1 MSRRKITPDT
11 SPGRAPTIAP
21 NVASA
26 ATPAAGL
33 GTAPAIE
40 MHGITRVFEGSER
53 AVLDHLDLVV
63 ERGEFLAIIGPSG
76 SGKSTLLNAIGLL
89 DTPTSGTYSLFG
101 KNTEGLSDRERDEMR
116 RDHLGFI
123 FQSSNMLLD
132 ETSTTNASMGLRV
145 QGVPYGERLQR
156 TEETLEFLGLSDR
169 ASIRTRYLSGGEKQ
183 RCAIARALATRP
195 PLILADEP
203 TGNLDSHNSAKVIE
217 ILQRIN
223 ATGCTV
229 LVITHDPEVAA
240 AARRV
245 IRIEDGQLHEQSRA
259 DLVIRIED
267 GQLHEQSRA
276 DLATVPVAEVP
287 VAEAVPATTDTPA
300 EATVGA
306 PVDAPAT
313 LAVGEKPATHR
324 RGSFLTDDSI
334 EAISALTSRPLRTL
348 LLGLSFALGVGGLI
362 SASGMSESA
371 SYQVNQRLLGSEQST
386 LYISDRDNDQ
396 NMLGTYRQGESA
408 QNVADRISALD
419 YVKNTGFVS
428 SVAPADVRITRFSPY
443 EDEPKTA
450 IGLSSTSKTRLE
462 QIGARMN
469 PETLRALEQMNS
481 TLTQQ
486 NVADRERAEQL
497 SGAIVSVSAARALGI
512 IPEDKAADNATTEPR
527 PGELPA
533 VEYGIKLGGLPQ
545 VAPGVSI
552 WVEGQLMPVIG
563 LFDPGN
569 SGYEFRNT
577 VIVSPG
583 TLQRTG
589 RGQVTYIAETERGYG
604 KAVAKAIP
612 LTLKPAEPSQINVET
627 PSDLQSLRASI
638 ASDLGLYVGVLSGIL
653 LVLASL
659 SAATAMYL
667 SVQSRT
673 AEIALRRAIGSSKW
687 LIARIFLMEG
697 VMLGVLGGSIGACS
711 GMIATIILSLVQ
723 GWQAVLSPGFVVL
736 GVGVGALTG
745 LVSSAYPAWVASRK
759 SPADAMRG

>member
-145 QGVPYGERLQR
+145 QGVPYSERLQR

-245 IRIEDGQLHEQSRA
+245 IRIEDGRLHEQGRTDS
-259 DLVIRIED
+259 V
-267 GQLHEQSRA
+267 
-276 DLATVPVAEVP
+276 TVP
-287 VAEAVPATTDTPA
+287 VAEAVPVATDTPA

-306 PVDAPAT
+306 PVDAPAS
-313 LAVGEKPATHR
+313 LAPGEKPATHR

-486 NVADRERAEQL
+486 NVADRERSEQL

-533 VEYGIKLGGLPQ
+533 VDYGIKLGGLPQ

>member
-11 SPGRAPTIAP
+11 SPGRAPTVAP

-245 IRIEDGQLHEQSRA
+245 IRIEDGR
-259 DLVIRIED
+259 
-267 GQLHEQSRA
+267 LHEQSRA
-276 DLATVPVAEVP
+276 DLATVPVAEAVP
-287 VAEAVPATTDTPA
+287 VATDTPA

-306 PVDAPAT
+306 PVDAT
-313 LAVGEKPATHR
+313 TSLAPGEKPATHR

-486 NVADRERAEQL
+486 NVADRERSEQL

-512 IPEDKAADNATTEPR
+512 LPEDKAADNATTEPR
-527 PGELPA
+527 PGEMP
-533 VEYGIKLGGLPQ
+533 VVDYGIKLGGLPQ

-552 WVEGQLMPVIG
+552 WVDGQLMPVIG

-589 RGQVTYIAETERGYG
+589 RGQVTYITETERGYG

>member
-1 MSRRKITPDT
+1 MSRRKRTLDA
-11 SPGRAPTIAP
+11 SPGRAPTVAP

-145 QGVPYGERLQR
+145 QGVPYSERLQR

-259 DLVIRIED
+259 DL
-267 GQLHEQSRA
+267 
-276 DLATVPVAEVP
+276 ATVP
-287 VAEAVPATTDTPA
+287 VAEAVPVATDTPA

-306 PVDAPAT
+306 PVDAPAS
-313 LAVGEKPATHR
+313 LAPGEKPATHR

-486 NVADRERAEQL
+486 NVADRERSEQL

-533 VEYGIKLGGLPQ
+533 VDYGIKLGGLPQ

>member
-1 MSRRKITPDT
+1 MSRHHGIPE
-11 SPGRAPTIAP
+11 RAPDGMTAPQVRGEAAGLDTAPNIAP
-21 NVASA
+21 N
-26 ATPAAGL
+26 TDPN
-33 GTAPAIE
+33 TAPAIE
-40 MHGITRVFEGSER
+40 MRGITRIFEGSDR
-53 AVLDHLDLVV
+53 PVLDHLDLVV

-145 QGVPYGERLQR
+145 QGVPYSERLQR

-245 IRIEDGQLHEQSRA
+245 IRIEDGR
-259 DLVIRIED
+259 
-267 GQLHEQSRA
+267 LHEQSRA
-276 DLATVPVAEVP
+276 DLATVPVAEV
-287 VAEAVPATTDTPA
+287 VPAAKDT
-300 EATVGA
+300 
-306 PVDAPAT
+306 PVDAPAS
-313 LAVGEKPATHR
+313 LAPGEKPATHR

-469 PETLRALEQMNS
+469 PETLRALEQMNA
-481 TLTQQ
+481 TLTQE
-486 NVADRERAEQL
+486 NVADRERSEQL

-527 PGELPA
+527 PGELPT
-533 VEYGIKLGGLPQ
+533 VDYGIKLGGLPQ

-552 WVEGQLMPVIG
+552 WVDGQLMPVIG

-569 SGYEFRNT
+569 SGYEFRNS
-577 VIVSPG
+577 VIVSPS

-612 LTLKPAEPSQINVET
+612 LALKPAEPSQINVET

-723 GWQAVLSPGFVVL
+723 GWQAILSPGFVVL

>member
-1 MSRRKITPDT
+1 MSRHHGIPERAPDGMTAPQGRGEAAGPDT
-11 SPGRAPTIAP
+11 VP
-21 NVASA
+21 N
-26 ATPAAGL
+26 TDPK
-33 GTAPAIE
+33 TAPAIE
-40 MHGITRVFEGSER
+40 MRGITRIFEGSDR
-53 AVLDHLDLVV
+53 PVLDHLDLVV

-245 IRIEDGQLHEQSRA
+245 IRIEDGRLHEQSRA
-259 DLVIRIED
+259 D
-267 GQLHEQSRA
+267 S
-276 DLATVPVAEVP
+276 ATVP

-300 EATVGA
+300 ETTVGA
-306 PVDAPAT
+306 PVDAPAG
-313 LAVGEKPATHR
+313 LAPGEKPATHR

-386 LYISDRDNDQ
+386 LYISDRDNDE
-396 NMLGTYRQGESA
+396 NVLGTYRQGESA

-527 PGELPA
+527 PGELPT

>member
-1 MSRRKITPDT
+1 MSRRHRIPE
-11 SPGRAPTIAP
+11 RAPDGVT
-21 NVASA
+21 
-26 ATPAAGL
+26 TPRIRGEAAGL
-33 GTAPAIE
+33 DTVPNTAPAIE
-40 MHGITRVFEGSER
+40 MRGITRIFEGSER
-53 AVLDHLDLVV
+53 PVLDHLDLVV

-101 KNTEGLSDRERDEMR
+101 KNTEGLSGRERDEMR

-145 QGVPYGERLQR
+145 QGVPYSERLQR

-245 IRIEDGQLHEQSRA
+245 IRIEDGRLHEQSRA
-259 DLVIRIED
+259 DSD
-267 GQLHEQSRA
+267 
-276 DLATVPVAEVP
+276 TVPAAEV
-287 VAEAVPATTDTPA
+287 VPATTDAPA
-300 EATVGA
+300 ETT
-306 PVDAPAT
+306 VDAPVNAP
-313 LAVGEKPATHR
+313 ASPAPGERPATHR

-450 IGLSSTSKTRLE
+450 IGLSSASKTRLE

-469 PETLRALEQMNS
+469 PETLRALEQMNA
-481 TLTQQ
+481 TLTQE

-512 IPEDKAADNATTEPR
+512 IPEDKAADNATTEPK

-552 WVEGQLMPVIG
+552 WVDGQLMPVIG

-583 TLQRTG
+583 KLQRTG

-659 SAATAMYL
+659 SAATSMYL

-697 VMLGVLGGSIGACS
+697 VILGVLGGSIGACA

-723 GWQAVLSPGFVVL
+723 GWQAILSPGFVVL

-745 LVSSAYPAWVASRK
+745 LMSSAYPAWVASRK

>member
-259 DLVIRIED
+259 DL
-267 GQLHEQSRA
+267 
-276 DLATVPVAEVP
+276 ATVPVAEV
-287 VAEAVPATTDTPA
+287 VPAATDT
-300 EATVGA
+300 
-306 PVDAPAT
+306 PVDAPAPVDAAAS
-313 LAVGEKPATHR
+313 LAPGEKPATHR

-481 TLTQQ
+481 TLTQE
-486 NVADRERAEQL
+486 NVADRERSEQL

-527 PGELPA
+527 PGELPT

>member
-40 MHGITRVFEGSER
+40 MRGITRIFEGSDR
-53 AVLDHLDLVV
+53 PVLDHLDLVV

-145 QGVPYGERLQR
+145 QGVPYSERLQR

-245 IRIEDGQLHEQSRA
+245 IRIEDGQLHEQS
-259 DLVIRIED
+259 
-267 GQLHEQSRA
+267 HA

-287 VAEAVPATTDTPA
+287 IATDTQA

-306 PVDAPAT
+306 PVDASAS
-313 LAVGEKPATHR
+313 LAPGEKPATHR

-486 NVADRERAEQL
+486 NVADRERSEQL

-552 WVEGQLMPVIG
+552 WVDGQLMPVVG

>member
-1 MSRRKITPDT
+1 MSRHHGIPE
-11 SPGRAPTIAP
+11 RAPDDMTTPQVRGEAAGLDTVPNIAP
-21 NVASA
+21 NIAPN
-26 ATPAAGL
+26 TDPN
-33 GTAPAIE
+33 TAPAIE
-40 MHGITRVFEGSER
+40 MRGITRIFEGSDR
-53 AVLDHLDLVV
+53 PVLDRLDLVV

-245 IRIEDGQLHEQSRA
+245 IRIEDGRLHEQSRA
-259 DLVIRIED
+259 D
-267 GQLHEQSRA
+267 S
-276 DLATVPVAEVP
+276 ATVPLTEV
-287 VAEAVPATTDTPA
+287 VSAATDT
-300 EATVGA
+300 
-306 PVDAPAT
+306 PVDAPAS
-313 LAVGEKPATHR
+313 LAPGEKPATHR

-486 NVADRERAEQL
+486 NVADRERSEQL

-533 VEYGIKLGGLPQ
+533 VDYGIKLGGLPQ

-569 SGYEFRNT
+569 SGYEFRNS

-612 LTLKPAEPSQINVET
+612 LALKPAEPSQINVET

>member
-1 MSRRKITPDT
+1 MSRRKRTPDA

-145 QGVPYGERLQR
+145 QGVPYSERLQR

-259 DLVIRIED
+259 DL
-267 GQLHEQSRA
+267 
-276 DLATVPVAEVP
+276 ATVPVAEVP
-287 VAEAVPATTDTPA
+287 VAEAVPVATDTPA
-300 EATVGA
+300 KATVGA
-306 PVDAPAT
+306 PAG
-313 LAVGEKPATHR
+313 LALGEKPATHR

-386 LYISDRDNDQ
+386 LYISDRDNDE
-396 NMLGTYRQGESA
+396 NVLGTYRQGESA

-486 NVADRERAEQL
+486 NVADRERSEQL

-552 WVEGQLMPVIG
+552 WVDGQLMPVVG

>member
-1 MSRRKITPDT
+1 MSRRKRTPDA
-11 SPGRAPTIAP
+11 SPGRAPTVAP

-33 GTAPAIE
+33 GTTPAIE

-145 QGVPYGERLQR
+145 QGVPYSERLQR

-259 DLVIRIED
+259 DL
-267 GQLHEQSRA
+267 
-276 DLATVPVAEVP
+276 ATVPVAEVP
-287 VAEAVPATTDTPA
+287 VAEAVPVATDTPA
-300 EATVGA
+300 KATVGA
-306 PVDAPAT
+306 PAGLAP
-313 LAVGEKPATHR
+313 GEKPATHR

-486 NVADRERAEQL
+486 NVADRERSEQL

-527 PGELPA
+527 PGEMP
-533 VEYGIKLGGLPQ
+533 VVDYGIKLGGLPQ

-552 WVEGQLMPVIG
+552 WVDGQLMPVVG

-659 SAATAMYL
+659 SAATSMYL

>member
-1 MSRRKITPDT
+1 MSRHHGIPE
-11 SPGRAPTIAP
+11 RAPDGMTAPQVRGEAAGLDTVPNIAP
-21 NVASA
+21 N
-26 ATPAAGL
+26 TDPN
-33 GTAPAIE
+33 TAPAIE
-40 MHGITRVFEGSER
+40 MRGITRIFEGSDR
-53 AVLDHLDLVV
+53 PVLDHLDLVV

-245 IRIEDGQLHEQSRA
+245 IRIEDGRLHEQSRA
-259 DLVIRIED
+259 D
-267 GQLHEQSRA
+267 S
-276 DLATVPVAEVP
+276 ATVPVAEV
-287 VAEAVPATTDTPA
+287 VPAATDTPT
-300 EATVGA
+300 EAPVGA
-306 PVDAPAT
+306 PATFAP
-313 LAVGEKPATHR
+313 GEKPATHR

-469 PETLRALEQMNS
+469 PETLRALEQMNA
-481 TLTQQ
+481 TLTQE
-486 NVADRERAEQL
+486 NVADRQRAEQL

-552 WVEGQLMPVIG
+552 WVDGQLMPVVG

-569 SGYEFRNT
+569 GGYEFRNS

>member
-145 QGVPYGERLQR
+145 QGVPYSERLQR

-229 LVITHDPEVAA
+229 LVITHDPEIAA
-240 AARRV
+240 AARR
-245 IRIEDGQLHEQSRA
+245 
-259 DLVIRIED
+259 VIRIED

-287 VAEAVPATTDTPA
+287 IATDTPA

-306 PVDAPAT
+306 PAGLAP
-313 LAVGEKPATHR
+313 GEKPAMHR

-386 LYISDRDNDQ
+386 LYISDRDNDE
-396 NMLGTYRQGESA
+396 NVLGTYRQGESA

-512 IPEDKAADNATTEPR
+512 LPEDKAADNATTEPR

-533 VEYGIKLGGLPQ
+533 VDYGIKLGGLPQ

-552 WVEGQLMPVIG
+552 WVDGQLMPVVG

>member
-1 MSRRKITPDT
+1 MSRRKITPDA
-11 SPGRAPTIAP
+11 SPGRAPTVAP

-53 AVLDHLDLVV
+53 AVLDRLDLVV

-145 QGVPYGERLQR
+145 QGVPYSERLQR

-245 IRIEDGQLHEQSRA
+245 IRIEDGRLHEQSRA
-259 DLVIRIED
+259 DSD
-267 GQLHEQSRA
+267 
-276 DLATVPVAEVP
+276 TVPAAEV
-287 VAEAVPATTDTPA
+287 VSAATDT
-300 EATVGA
+300 
-306 PVDAPAT
+306 PVDAPAS
-313 LAVGEKPATHR
+313 LAPGEKPATHR

-450 IGLSSTSKTRLE
+450 ISLNSTSKTRLE

-469 PETLRALEQMNS
+469 PETLRALEQMNA
-481 TLTQQ
+481 TLTQE
-486 NVADRERAEQL
+486 NIADRERSEQL

-552 WVEGQLMPVIG
+552 WVDGQLMPVIG

-569 SGYEFRNT
+569 SGYEFRNS

-612 LTLKPAEPSQINVET
+612 LALKPAEPSQINVET

>member
-11 SPGRAPTIAP
+11 SPGRAPTVAP

-40 MHGITRVFEGSER
+40 MHGITRIFEGSER

-145 QGVPYGERLQR
+145 QGVPYSERLQR

-259 DLVIRIED
+259 DL
-267 GQLHEQSRA
+267 
-276 DLATVPVAEVP
+276 ATVPVAEVP
-287 VAEAVPATTDTPA
+287 VAEAVPVATATPA
-300 EATVGA
+300 KATVGA
-306 PVDAPAT
+306 PAGLAP
-313 LAVGEKPATHR
+313 GEKPATHR

-386 LYISDRDNDQ
+386 LYISDRDNDE
-396 NMLGTYRQGESA
+396 NVLGTYRQGESA

-486 NVADRERAEQL
+486 NVADRERSEQL

-527 PGELPA
+527 PGEMP
-533 VEYGIKLGGLPQ
+533 VVDYGIKLGGLPQ

-552 WVEGQLMPVIG
+552 WVDGQLMPVVG

-589 RGQVTYIAETERGYG
+589 RGQVTYITETERGYG

>member
-1 MSRRKITPDT
+1 MSRHHGIPE
-11 SPGRAPTIAP
+11 RAPDDMTTPQGRGEAAGLDTVPNIAP
-21 NVASA
+21 N
-26 ATPAAGL
+26 TDPN
-33 GTAPAIE
+33 TAPAIE
-40 MHGITRVFEGSER
+40 MRGITRIFEGSDR
-53 AVLDHLDLVV
+53 PVLDHLDLVV

-245 IRIEDGQLHEQSRA
+245 IRIEDGRLHEQSRA
-259 DLVIRIED
+259 DSD
-267 GQLHEQSRA
+267 
-276 DLATVPVAEVP
+276 TVPAAEV
-287 VAEAVPATTDTPA
+287 VSAATDT
-300 EATVGA
+300 
-306 PVDAPAT
+306 PVDAPAS
-313 LAVGEKPATHR
+313 LAPGEKPATHR

-481 TLTQQ
+481 TLTQE
-486 NVADRERAEQL
+486 NVADRQRAEQL

-527 PGELPA
+527 PGELPT
-533 VEYGIKLGGLPQ
+533 VDYGIKLGGLPQ

-552 WVEGQLMPVIG
+552 WVDGQLMPVIG

-569 SGYEFRNT
+569 SGYEFRNS

-612 LTLKPAEPSQINVET
+612 LALKPAEPSQINVET

-723 GWQAVLSPGFVVL
+723 GWQAILSPGFVVL

>member
-1 MSRRKITPDT
+1 MSRRKRTPDA

-40 MHGITRVFEGSER
+40 MHGITRVFEGSDR
-53 AVLDHLDLVV
+53 PVLDRLDLVV

-145 QGVPYGERLQR
+145 QGVPYSERLQR

-245 IRIEDGQLHEQSRA
+245 IRIEDGR
-259 DLVIRIED
+259 
-267 GQLHEQSRA
+267 LHEQSRA
-276 DLATVPVAEVP
+276 DLATVPVAE
-287 VAEAVPATTDTPA
+287 AVPAATDTPA
-300 EATVGA
+300 
-306 PVDAPAT
+306 DAPT
-313 LAVGEKPATHR
+313 SLAPGEKPATHR

-386 LYISDRDNDQ
+386 LYVSDRDNDQ

-552 WVEGQLMPVIG
+552 WVDGQLMPVIG

-569 SGYEFRNT
+569 GGYEFRNS

-583 TLQRTG
+583 KLQRTG

-723 GWQAVLSPGFVVL
+723 GWQAILSPGFVVL

>member
-1 MSRRKITPDT
+1 MSRRKRTPDA
-11 SPGRAPTIAP
+11 SPGRAPTVAP

-40 MHGITRVFEGSER
+40 MRGITRIFEGSDR
-53 AVLDHLDLVV
+53 PVLDRLDLVV

-245 IRIEDGQLHEQSRA
+245 IRIEDGRLHEQSRA
-259 DLVIRIED
+259 D
-267 GQLHEQSRA
+267 S
-276 DLATVPVAEVP
+276 ATVPAAEV
-287 VAEAVPATTDTPA
+287 VSAATDTPT
-300 EATVGA
+300 EALVGA
-306 PVDAPAT
+306 PATFAP
-313 LAVGEKPATHR
+313 GEKPATHR

-527 PGELPA
+527 PGELPT
-533 VEYGIKLGGLPQ
+533 VDYGIKLGGLPQ

-552 WVEGQLMPVIG
+552 WVDGQLMPVVG

-569 SGYEFRNT
+569 SGYEFRNS

-589 RGQVTYIAETERGYG
+589 RGQVTYITETERGYG

-612 LTLKPAEPSQINVET
+612 LALKPAEPSQINVET

>member
-1 MSRRKITPDT
+1 MSRRKITPDA
-11 SPGRAPTIAP
+11 SPGRAPTVAP

-245 IRIEDGQLHEQSRA
+245 IRIEDGRLHEQSRA
-259 DLVIRIED
+259 D
-267 GQLHEQSRA
+267 S
-276 DLATVPVAEVP
+276 ATVPVVEAVP
-287 VAEAVPATTDTPA
+287 VATDTPA
-300 EATVGA
+300 EATVGV
-306 PVDAPAT
+306 PVDASAS
-313 LAVGEKPATHR
+313 LAPGEKPATHR

-386 LYISDRDNDQ
+386 LYISDRDNDE
-396 NMLGTYRQGESA
+396 NVLGTYRQGESA

-552 WVEGQLMPVIG
+552 WVDGQLMPVVG

>member
-1 MSRRKITPDT
+1 
-11 SPGRAPTIAP
+11 
-21 NVASA
+21 
-26 ATPAAGL
+26 
-33 GTAPAIE
+33 

-245 IRIEDGQLHEQSRA
+245 IRIEDGRLHEQSRA
-259 DLVIRIED
+259 D
-267 GQLHEQSRA
+267 S
-276 DLATVPVAEVP
+276 ATVP
-287 VAEAVPATTDTPA
+287 VAEAVPVATDTPA
-300 EATVGA
+300 ETTVGA
-306 PVDAPAT
+306 PVDASAS
-313 LAVGEKPATHR
+313 LAPGEKPATHR

-552 WVEGQLMPVIG
+552 WVDGQLMPVVG

>member
-259 DLVIRIED
+259 DL
-267 GQLHEQSRA
+267 
-276 DLATVPVAEVP
+276 ATVPVAEAP
-287 VAEAVPATTDTPA
+287 VAEAVPAATDTPA
-300 EATVGA
+300 ETTVGA
-306 PVDAPAT
+306 PAGLAP
-313 LAVGEKPATHR
+313 GEKPATHR

-486 NVADRERAEQL
+486 NVADRERSEQL

-512 IPEDKAADNATTEPR
+512 LPEDKAADNATTEPR

-552 WVEGQLMPVIG
+552 WVDGQLMPVVG

>member
-1 MSRRKITPDT
+1 MSRRKRTPDA
-11 SPGRAPTIAP
+11 SPGRAPTVAP

-40 MHGITRVFEGSER
+40 MRGITRIFEGSDR
-53 AVLDHLDLVV
+53 PVLDRLDLVV

-145 QGVPYGERLQR
+145 QGVPYSERLQR

-245 IRIEDGQLHEQSRA
+245 IRIEDGRLHEQSRA
-259 DLVIRIED
+259 D
-267 GQLHEQSRA
+267 S
-276 DLATVPVAEVP
+276 ATVPVAEV
-287 VAEAVPATTDTPA
+287 VPAVADT
-300 EATVGA
+300 
-306 PVDAPAT
+306 PVDAPAPVDAAAS
-313 LAVGEKPATHR
+313 LAPGEKPAAHR

-450 IGLSSTSKTRLE
+450 IGLSSASKTRLE

>member
-1 MSRRKITPDT
+1 MSRHKITPDA
-11 SPGRAPTIAP
+11 SPGRAPTVAP

-40 MHGITRVFEGSER
+40 MRGITRIFEGSDR
-53 AVLDHLDLVV
+53 PVLDRLDLVV

-245 IRIEDGQLHEQSRA
+245 IRIEDGRLHEQSRT
-259 DLVIRIED
+259 D
-267 GQLHEQSRA
+267 S
-276 DLATVPVAEVP
+276 ATVPVAEV
-287 VAEAVPATTDTPA
+287 VSAATDTPT
-300 EATVGA
+300 EAPVGA
-306 PVDAPAT
+306 PVGAPAS
-313 LAVGEKPATHR
+313 LAPGEKPATHR

-527 PGELPA
+527 PGELPT
-533 VEYGIKLGGLPQ
+533 VDYGIKLGGLPQ

-552 WVEGQLMPVIG
+552 WVDGQLMPVVG

-569 SGYEFRNT
+569 SGYEFRNS

-589 RGQVTYIAETERGYG
+589 RGQVTYITETERGYG

-612 LTLKPAEPSQINVET
+612 LALKPAEPSQINVET

>member
-1 MSRRKITPDT
+1 MSRRKITPDK
-11 SPGRAPTIAP
+11 SPGRAPTPAP
-21 NVASA
+21 NVAPA
-26 ATPAAGL
+26 ATPTAGI

-40 MHGITRVFEGSER
+40 MRGITRVFEGSDR
-53 AVLDHLDLVV
+53 PVLDHLDLVV

-145 QGVPYGERLQR
+145 QGVPYSERLQR

-245 IRIEDGQLHEQSRA
+245 IRIEDGRLHEQSRA
-259 DLVIRIED
+259 DLV
-267 GQLHEQSRA
+267 
-276 DLATVPVAEVP
+276 TVP
-287 VAEAVPATTDTPA
+287 VAEAVSSVADTPA

-306 PVDAPAT
+306 PANAPAT

-386 LYISDRDNDQ
+386 LYVSDRDN
-396 NMLGTYRQGESA
+396 NENVLGTYRQGESA

-450 IGLSSTSKTRLE
+450 IGLSSASKTRLE

-481 TLTQQ
+481 TLTLQ

-552 WVEGQLMPVIG
+552 WVDGQLMPVVG

>member
-1 MSRRKITPDT
+1 MSRHHGIPE
-11 SPGRAPTIAP
+11 RAPDGMTAP
-21 NVASA
+21 QGRGEA
-26 ATPAAGL
+26 AVLNAVP

-40 MHGITRVFEGSER
+40 MRGITRVFEGSER

-145 QGVPYGERLQR
+145 QGVPYSERLQR

-245 IRIEDGQLHEQSRA
+245 IRIEDGRLHEQSRA
-259 DLVIRIED
+259 D
-267 GQLHEQSRA
+267 S
-276 DLATVPVAEVP
+276 ATVP
-287 VAEAVPATTDTPA
+287 VAEAVPVATDTPA
-300 EATVGA
+300 ETTVGA
-306 PVDAPAT
+306 PVDASAS
-313 LAVGEKPATHR
+313 LAPGEKPATHR

-486 NVADRERAEQL
+486 NVADRERSEQL

-552 WVEGQLMPVIG
+552 WVEGQLMPVVG

>member
-1 MSRRKITPDT
+1 MSRHHGIPK
-11 SPGRAPTIAP
+11 RAPDGMTAPQVRGEAAGLDTAPNIAP
-21 NVASA
+21 N
-26 ATPAAGL
+26 TDPN
-33 GTAPAIE
+33 TAPAIE
-40 MHGITRVFEGSER
+40 MRGITRIFEGSDR
-53 AVLDHLDLVV
+53 PVLDHLDLVV

-145 QGVPYGERLQR
+145 QGVPYSERLQR

-245 IRIEDGQLHEQSRA
+245 IRIEDGRLHEQSRA
-259 DLVIRIED
+259 DSD
-267 GQLHEQSRA
+267 
-276 DLATVPVAEVP
+276 TVPAAEV
-287 VAEAVPATTDTPA
+287 VSAATDT
-300 EATVGA
+300 
-306 PVDAPAT
+306 PVDAPAS
-313 LAVGEKPATHR
+313 LAPGEKPATHR

-469 PETLRALEQMNS
+469 PETLRALEQMNA
-481 TLTQQ
+481 TLTQE
-486 NVADRERAEQL
+486 NVADRQRAEQL

-552 WVEGQLMPVIG
+552 WVDGQLMPVIG

-569 SGYEFRNT
+569 SGYEFRNS

-612 LTLKPAEPSQINVET
+612 LALKPAEPSQINVET

-723 GWQAVLSPGFVVL
+723 GWQAILSPGFVVL

>member
-1 MSRRKITPDT
+1 MSRRKRTPDA
-11 SPGRAPTIAP
+11 SPGRAPTVAP

-53 AVLDHLDLVV
+53 AVLDRLDLVV

-145 QGVPYGERLQR
+145 QGVPYSERLQR

-245 IRIEDGQLHEQSRA
+245 IRIEDGRLHEQSRA
-259 DLVIRIED
+259 D
-267 GQLHEQSRA
+267 S
-276 DLATVPVAEVP
+276 ATAP
-287 VAEAVPATTDTPA
+287 VAEAVPVAGDTPTEVPA
-300 EATVGA
+300 SA
-306 PVDAPAT
+306 PVDAPAS
-313 LAVGEKPATHR
+313 LAPGEKPATHR

-486 NVADRERAEQL
+486 NVADRERSEQL

-512 IPEDKAADNATTEPR
+512 LPEDKAADNATTEPR

-533 VEYGIKLGGLPQ
+533 VDYGIKLGGLPQ

>member
-11 SPGRAPTIAP
+11 SPGRAPTVAP
-21 NVASA
+21 NVAST

-245 IRIEDGQLHEQSRA
+245 IRIEDGRLHEQSRA
-259 DLVIRIED
+259 D
-267 GQLHEQSRA
+267 SA
-276 DLATVPVAEVP
+276 AVPVV
-287 VAEAVPATTDTPA
+287 TDAPA
-300 EATVGA
+300 EATV
-306 PVDAPAT
+306 DAPANAPAS
-313 LAVGEKPATHR
+313 LAPGEKPATHR

-486 NVADRERAEQL
+486 NVADRERSEQL

-533 VEYGIKLGGLPQ
+533 VDYGIKLGGLPQ

-552 WVEGQLMPVIG
+552 WVDGQLMPVVG

>member
-1 MSRRKITPDT
+1 MSRRKRTPDA
-11 SPGRAPTIAP
+11 SPGRAPTVAP

-245 IRIEDGQLHEQSRA
+245 IRIEDGRLHEQSRA
-259 DLVIRIED
+259 D
-267 GQLHEQSRA
+267 S
-276 DLATVPVAEVP
+276 ATVP
-287 VAEAVPATTDTPA
+287 VAEAVPVATDTPA
-300 EATVGA
+300 ETTVG
-306 PVDAPAT
+306 APAT

-486 NVADRERAEQL
+486 NVADRERSEQL

-512 IPEDKAADNATTEPR
+512 LPEDKAADNATTEPR
-527 PGELPA
+527 PGELPT

-552 WVEGQLMPVIG
+552 WVEGQLMPVVG

>member
-1 MSRRKITPDT
+1 MR
-11 SPGRAPTIAP
+11 
-21 NVASA
+21 
-26 ATPAAGL
+26 
-33 GTAPAIE
+33 
-40 MHGITRVFEGSER
+40 GITRVFEGSDR
-53 AVLDHLDLVV
+53 PVLDHLDLVV

-145 QGVPYGERLQR
+145 QGVPYSERLQR

-259 DLVIRIED
+259 DL
-267 GQLHEQSRA
+267 
-276 DLATVPVAEVP
+276 ATVPVAEVP
-287 VAEAVPATTDTPA
+287 IATDTPA

-306 PVDAPAT
+306 PAGLAP
-313 LAVGEKPATHR
+313 GEKPATHR

-486 NVADRERAEQL
+486 NVADRERSEQL

-533 VEYGIKLGGLPQ
+533 VDYGIKLGGLPQ

-552 WVEGQLMPVIG
+552 WVDGQLMPVIG

>member
-1 MSRRKITPDT
+1 MSRHHGIPE
-11 SPGRAPTIAP
+11 RAPDGMTAPQVRGEAAGLDTAPNIAP
-21 NVASA
+21 N
-26 ATPAAGL
+26 TDPNTDPN
-33 GTAPAIE
+33 TAPAIE
-40 MHGITRVFEGSER
+40 MRGITRIFEGSDR
-53 AVLDHLDLVV
+53 PVLDHLDLVV

-145 QGVPYGERLQR
+145 QGVPYSERLQR

-245 IRIEDGQLHEQSRA
+245 IRIEDGRLHEQSRA
-259 DLVIRIED
+259 DSD
-267 GQLHEQSRA
+267 
-276 DLATVPVAEVP
+276 TVPAAEV
-287 VAEAVPATTDTPA
+287 VSAATDT
-300 EATVGA
+300 
-306 PVDAPAT
+306 PVDAPAS
-313 LAVGEKPATHR
+313 LAPGEKPATHR

-469 PETLRALEQMNS
+469 PETLRALEQMNA
-481 TLTQQ
+481 TLTQE
-486 NVADRERAEQL
+486 NVADRQRAEQL

-527 PGELPA
+527 PGELPT
-533 VEYGIKLGGLPQ
+533 VDYGIKLGGLPQ

-552 WVEGQLMPVIG
+552 WVDGQLMPVIG

-569 SGYEFRNT
+569 SGYEFRNS

-612 LTLKPAEPSQINVET
+612 LALKPAEPSQINVET

>member
-1 MSRRKITPDT
+1 
-11 SPGRAPTIAP
+11 
-21 NVASA
+21 
-26 ATPAAGL
+26 
-33 GTAPAIE
+33 

-145 QGVPYGERLQR
+145 QGVPYSERLQR

-259 DLVIRIED
+259 DL
-267 GQLHEQSRA
+267 
-276 DLATVPVAEVP
+276 ATVP
-287 VAEAVPATTDTPA
+287 VAEAVPVATDTPA

-306 PVDAPAT
+306 PVDAT
-313 LAVGEKPATHR
+313 TSLAPGEKPATHR

-486 NVADRERAEQL
+486 NVADRERSEQL

-533 VEYGIKLGGLPQ
+533 VDYGIKLGGLPQ

>member
-1 MSRRKITPDT
+1 MSRRKRTPDA
-11 SPGRAPTIAP
+11 SPGRAPTVAP

-145 QGVPYGERLQR
+145 QGVPYSERLQR

-245 IRIEDGQLHEQSRA
+245 IRIEDGRLHEQ
-259 DLVIRIED
+259 D
-267 GQLHEQSRA
+267 RA
-276 DLATVPVAEVP
+276 DLATVPVAEAP
-287 VAEAVPATTDTPA
+287 VAQDSPA
-300 EATVGA
+300 ETTVET
-306 PVDAPAT
+306 PVEAPAG
-313 LAVGEKPATHR
+313 LAPGEKPATHR

-386 LYISDRDNDQ
+386 LYISDRDNAQ

-486 NVADRERAEQL
+486 NVADRERSEQL

-552 WVEGQLMPVIG
+552 WVDGQLMPVVG

-589 RGQVTYIAETERGYG
+589 RGQVTYITETERGYG

>member
-1 MSRRKITPDT
+1 
-11 SPGRAPTIAP
+11 
-21 NVASA
+21 
-26 ATPAAGL
+26 
-33 GTAPAIE
+33 

-259 DLVIRIED
+259 DL
-267 GQLHEQSRA
+267 
-276 DLATVPVAEVP
+276 ATVP
-287 VAEAVPATTDTPA
+287 VAEAVPVATDTPA
-300 EATVGA
+300 EARVGA
-306 PVDAPAT
+306 PVDASAS
-313 LAVGEKPATHR
+313 LAPGEKPATHR

-486 NVADRERAEQL
+486 NVADRERSEQL

-533 VEYGIKLGGLPQ
+533 VDYGIKLGGLPQ

-552 WVEGQLMPVIG
+552 WVDGQLMPVVG

>member
-1 MSRRKITPDT
+1 MSRRKRTPDA
-11 SPGRAPTIAP
+11 SPGRAPTVAP

-145 QGVPYGERLQR
+145 QGVPYSERLQR

-259 DLVIRIED
+259 D
-267 GQLHEQSRA
+267 S
-276 DLATVPVAEVP
+276 ATVPVAEVP
-287 VAEAVPATTDTPA
+287 VAEAVPVATDTPA
-300 EATVGA
+300 KATVGA
-306 PVDAPAT
+306 PAGLAP
-313 LAVGEKPATHR
+313 GEKPATHR

-386 LYISDRDNDQ
+386 LYISDRDNDE
-396 NMLGTYRQGESA
+396 NVLGTYRQGESA

-486 NVADRERAEQL
+486 NVADRERSEQL

-527 PGELPA
+527 PGEMP
-533 VEYGIKLGGLPQ
+533 VVDYGIKLGGLPQ

-552 WVEGQLMPVIG
+552 WVDGQLMPVVG

-589 RGQVTYIAETERGYG
+589 RGQVTYITETERGYG

>member
-1 MSRRKITPDT
+1 MSRHKITPDA
-11 SPGRAPTIAP
+11 SPGRAPTVAP

-40 MHGITRVFEGSER
+40 MRGITRIFEGSDR
-53 AVLDHLDLVV
+53 PVLDRLDLVV

-145 QGVPYGERLQR
+145 QGVPYSERLQR

-245 IRIEDGQLHEQSRA
+245 IRIEDGRLHEQSRA
-259 DLVIRIED
+259 D
-267 GQLHEQSRA
+267 S
-276 DLATVPVAEVP
+276 ATVPAAEV
-287 VAEAVPATTDTPA
+287 VSAATDTPT
-300 EATVGA
+300 EAPVGA
-306 PVDAPAT
+306 PATFAP
-313 LAVGEKPATHR
+313 GEKPATHR

-527 PGELPA
+527 PGELPT
-533 VEYGIKLGGLPQ
+533 VDYGIKLGGLPQ

-552 WVEGQLMPVIG
+552 WVDGQLMPVVG

-569 SGYEFRNT
+569 SGYEFRNS

-589 RGQVTYIAETERGYG
+589 RGQVTYITETERGYG

-612 LTLKPAEPSQINVET
+612 LALKPAEPSQINVET

>member
-1 MSRRKITPDT
+1 MSRHHGIPE
-11 SPGRAPTIAP
+11 RAPDGMTAPQVRGEAAGLDTVPNIAP
-21 NVASA
+21 N
-26 ATPAAGL
+26 TDPN
-33 GTAPAIE
+33 TAPAIE
-40 MHGITRVFEGSER
+40 MRGITRIFEGSDR
-53 AVLDHLDLVV
+53 PVLDRLDLVV

-245 IRIEDGQLHEQSRA
+245 IRIEDGRLHEQSRA
-259 DLVIRIED
+259 D
-267 GQLHEQSRA
+267 S
-276 DLATVPVAEVP
+276 ATVPLTEV
-287 VAEAVPATTDTPA
+287 VSAATDT
-300 EATVGA
+300 
-306 PVDAPAT
+306 PVDAPAG
-313 LAVGEKPATHR
+313 LAPGEKPATHR

-481 TLTQQ
+481 TLTQE
-486 NVADRERAEQL
+486 NVADRERSEQL

-527 PGELPA
+527 PGELPT
-533 VEYGIKLGGLPQ
+533 VDYGIKLGGLPQ

-552 WVEGQLMPVIG
+552 WVDGQLMPVIG

-569 SGYEFRNT
+569 SGYEFRNS

-612 LTLKPAEPSQINVET
+612 LALKPAEPSQINVET

>member
-11 SPGRAPTIAP
+11 SPGRAPTVAP

-40 MHGITRVFEGSER
+40 MHGITRIFEGSDR
-53 AVLDHLDLVV
+53 PVLDHLDLVV

-145 QGVPYGERLQR
+145 QGVPYSERLQR

-245 IRIEDGQLHEQSRA
+245 IRIEDGRLHEQSRA
-259 DLVIRIED
+259 DLV
-267 GQLHEQSRA
+267 
-276 DLATVPVAEVP
+276 TVPVAEP
-287 VAEAVPATTDTPA
+287 VSSVADTPA

-306 PVDAPAT
+306 PANAPAT

-450 IGLSSTSKTRLE
+450 IGLSSASKTRLE

-481 TLTQQ
+481 TLTLQ

-512 IPEDKAADNATTEPR
+512 IPEDKAADNATAEPR
-527 PGELPA
+527 PGEMP
-533 VEYGIKLGGLPQ
+533 VVDYGIKLGGLPQ

-552 WVEGQLMPVIG
+552 WVDGQLMPVIG

>member
-1 MSRRKITPDT
+1 MSRHHGIPE
-11 SPGRAPTIAP
+11 RAPDGMTAP
-21 NVASA
+21 HIRGEATGYDVALD
-26 ATPAAGL
+26 TMPD
-33 GTAPAIE
+33 TAPAIE
-40 MHGITRVFEGSER
+40 MRGITRIFEGSDR
-53 AVLDHLDLVV
+53 PVLDCLDLVV

-245 IRIEDGQLHEQSRA
+245 IRIEDGRLHEQSRA
-259 DLVIRIED
+259 D
-267 GQLHEQSRA
+267 S
-276 DLATVPVAEVP
+276 ATVPAAEV
-287 VAEAVPATTDTPA
+287 VPAATDT
-300 EATVGA
+300 
-306 PVDAPAT
+306 PVDAPAS
-313 LAVGEKPATHR
+313 LAPGEKPATHR

-450 IGLSSTSKTRLE
+450 ISLNSTSKTRLE

-481 TLTQQ
+481 TLTQE
-486 NVADRERAEQL
+486 NVADRERSEQL

-527 PGELPA
+527 PGELPT

-552 WVEGQLMPVIG
+552 WVDGQLMPVIG

-569 SGYEFRNT
+569 SGYEFRNS

-583 TLQRTG
+583 ALQRTG

-612 LTLKPAEPSQINVET
+612 LALKPAEPSQINVET